1 MNYPENNTKE
11 LQKTVSS
18 RTQAASFD
26 AYLFLVIPDTPSYL
40 SSFLSTE
47 SSLMG
52 PMVCPPMSCFPVFK
66 LTVIVKARIS
76 SSLLHGLVLPRA
88 GSAILLLWGM
98 KSQQPALQIWGVYL
112 FTGRLPAGS
121 PLLGCPASLF
131 PVPKCPVA
139 HRVRVWPLWKMQ
151 A

>member
-1 MNYPENNTKE
+1 MSSAHLTFPFYQPVLSMCVTISPS
-11 LQKTVSS
+11 LFSKTSLPYS
-18 RTQAASFD
+18 
-26 AYLFLVIPDTPSYL
+26 TPSYL

-52 PMVCPPMSCFPVFK
+52 PMVCPPVSCFPVFK